1 MTKSGRFQKQA
12 LAQLTSLQVL
22 YLNNNQI
29 SEIPEA
35 LAHLVNLKRLFLENN
50 PITNVPPEIR
60 PPAKIGT
67 DYVQ

>member
-1 MTKSGRFQKQA
+1 M
-12 LAQLTSLQVL
+12 
-22 YLNNNQI
+22 